1 MAGDVLGRNRQ
12 TIKQLLMLKKF
23 GMYNNCLP
31 KLAPITYKS
40 TALPRC
46 QCLPRYFMMV
56 RDHGHR
62 LIEYNHTTRESV
74 RIRFQMSKEVYIMTG
89 VTRRCFGA
97 IICD

>member
-74 RIRFQMSKEVYIMTG
+74 R
-89 VTRRCFGA
+89 
-97 IICD
+97 